1 MSDIKSNRE
10 LYLQYIS
17 TAPKLLATISK
28 LLLVCRN
35 TGIAIPKGIRNIFEF
50 TWEELITDP
59 MVPTPSDILG
69 LEISL
74 GAPPVVPMESTP
86 VQMHVQ
92 KKPPP
97 PPPAPAPPPVT
108 LPTGSGKFTTH
119 GHRVHSGQETLYKF
133 QRQSIHL
140 LTELLTLK
148 MKAMLESVSGKGGLS
163 DSSPFFSGPGIVSL
177 DPCVYCTY
185 PKQVYK
191 DELGTGGC
199 HGSAVGIE
207 LLS

>member
-1 MSDIKSNRE
+1 MNDIKSNRE
-10 LYLQYIS
+10 LYLQYTS
-17 TAPKLLATISK
+17 TAPKLLANISK

-69 LEISL
+69 LEISF
-74 GAPPVVPMESTP
+74 GTPPVVPIESAP
-86 VQMHVQ
+86 VQIHVQ

-97 PPPAPAPPPVT
+97 PPPPVPPPLM
-108 LPTGSGKFTTH
+108 LPTGPGKFTTR
-119 GHRVHSGQETLYKF
+119 GHRVNSGQETLYKF

-148 MKAMLESVSGKGGLS
+148 MKAMLESVSGKTGLS
-163 DSSPFFSGPGIVSL
+163 DSSPFF
-177 DPCVYCTY
+177 
-185 PKQVYK
+185 
-191 DELGTGGC
+191 LGM
-199 HGSAVGIE
+199 E
-207 LLS
+207 